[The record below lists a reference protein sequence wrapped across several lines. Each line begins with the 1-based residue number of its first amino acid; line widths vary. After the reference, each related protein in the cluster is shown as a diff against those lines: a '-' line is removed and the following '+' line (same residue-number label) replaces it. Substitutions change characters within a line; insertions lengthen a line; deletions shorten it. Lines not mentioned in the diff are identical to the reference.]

1 MPLIASE
8 LFNRNLSI
16 VYPTL
21 FFNFVIAP
29 TYTSQRKPVFWHIL
43 QRRYKGK
50 KINFKIAT
58 IASAILKEIKKMKMN
73 RRIKMKSKNKTKT
86 KNKRIVK
93 HEKRSLDM
101 LIWACNLIENE
112 KTRSFV
118 FFEDNTILIKNNISL
133 KIHALSAG

>member
-1 MPLIASE
+1 MSLIASE

-16 VYPTL
+16 VYLTL
-21 FFNFVIAP
+21 FFNFVIAL
-29 TYTSQRKPVFWHIL
+29 TCTS

-73 RRIKMKSKNKTKT
+73 RRIKTKSKNKTKT

-93 HEKRSLDM
+93 HEKTKFRYVDLDM
-101 LIWACNLIENE
+101 
-112 KTRSFV
+112 
-118 FFEDNTILIKNNISL
+118 
-133 KIHALSAG
+133 